1 MIHSGGI
8 EAKQGELGKLIFK
21 AKDRGLANFV
31 IDGEFYTDKAQLIQT
46 NFENLQLQIG
56 KEETSIEMQAKQEY
70 DDLGFANTNLEILAI
85 ENYLIYPPFEN
96 SITEYTTQ
104 ISNETEELN
113 IFAVP
118 ENEQGKVEIY
128 GNENLKEGNNIII
141 VTSTAPNGTSKRDY
155 KINVYKRNIN
165 EEEQYKKEQN
175 EKKEKLEEAYKIEKI
190 STDNL
195 EEINK
200 KENRYIIIAIICGI
214 VVASLF
220 LLYGYSIKNKSS
232 NI

>member
-1 MIHSGGI
+1 MIQSGGI

-21 AKDRGLANFV
+21 AKDKGLANFV

-56 KEETSIEMQAKQEY
+56 KEETNIEMQAKQEY

-141 VTSTAPNGTSKRDY
+141 VK
-155 KINVYKRNIN
+155 
-165 EEEQYKKEQN
+165 
-175 EKKEKLEEAYKIEKI
+175 
-190 STDNL
+190 
-195 EEINK
+195 
-200 KENRYIIIAIICGI
+200 
-214 VVASLF
+214 
-220 LLYGYSIKNKSS
+220 
-232 NI
+232 